1 MATKS
6 PMEARGCTR
15 LRRMS
20 AYRAARTSP
29 RRGRPVLAIGL
40 ISILAI
46 GLGFLLGSIFGG
58 GSDGTAGESTSA
70 SASASAS
77 TPASQSAAVTP
88 SVEASASASPGAS
101 GPPPVVT
108 APEGLI
114 PPGSAV
120 RVLVDGLRIRESA
133 SAGSAL
139 VEDLPAGTLLVI
151 GFAPMR
157 DRWGPVSAEGF
168 DWYPVASLETDELPP
183 LSDGPFEPGGYTTGW
198 VAAGDATEDY
208 VELVDPRCPARP
220 VGLASIEAMLPWE
233 LLACFGDEQITLDG
247 TFGCGIC
254 SGLFPGTFEPAWLAF
269 PFSAA
274 ALSVDANA
282 RVGPF
287 AMRFAP
293 GGPEQPPHGQI
304 VRVVGHFDDPA
315 ATGCSVAPGEPP
327 EPVDARSA
335 ELYCRE
341 QFVVESLEVTGTD
354 PDFP

>member
-77 TPASQSAAVTP
+77 TPASQSASVTS

-139 VEDLPAGTLLVI
+139 VEDLPAGTLLAI

-157 DRWGPVSAEGF
+157 DNWGPVAAEGF
-168 DWYPVASLETDELPP
+168 DWYPVANLDVTELPP
-183 LSDGPFEPGGYTTGW
+183 LSDGPFDPGGYTTGW
-198 VAAGDATEDY
+198 VAAGDSTEAY

-233 LLACFGDEQITLDG
+233 LLACFGTEQITLEG

-254 SGLFPGTFEPAWLAF
+254 SGIFPGTFEPAWLAF
-269 PFSAA
+269 PFSGA
-274 ALSVDANA
+274 ALSIDANA

-293 GGPEQPPHGQI
+293 DGPAQPPHGSI

-315 ATGCSVAPGEPP
+315 AAGCTVARGEPP
-327 EPVDARSA
+327 EPVDPRSA

-341 QFVVESLEVTGTD
+341 HFVVETLEVTGTD